1 MSAFLMSHRALNSCS
16 GPTDSRPIQSAAQ
29 PRRSP
34 GALFNPDLLMP
45 CFAMRLRYLL
55 ALSFVFAA
63 LALPQLALA
72 RGEVFLPTGE
82 FRVDVED
89 MRVKV
94 RGGYVVFQR
103 GWRADDLNRG
113 EFRWHPNP
121 AWDDLRFELDVIDG
135 VPRSIL
141 RSGSR
146 FERSGNDVY
155 VFQREF
161 FIRAERDANGEITG
175 WRWYDRRGQWIS
187 YDADGRIAS
196 YGDRNGPTVRFVRDG
211 EGRIEELR
219 DRADALIARYTWQ
232 GTQLRRITDRANR
245 HIEYHYSGG
254 QLTRVVDVLGYEWHY
269 GYQGRLLHTL
279 TDPEG
284 RVTTVR
290 YSGNRVER
298 LIDAALKETTYR
310 YTYDRVRREY
320 TVVMRSPNNVR
331 SERRYDFDG
340 RLINEEVG
348 SRVQSQLLRDG
359 EFVEISIDER
369 GLRTRTEFDANRN
382 PVRVLYPDGT
392 QTLSR
397 YDGTYG
403 NLLEHTDERGV
414 RSTFEYDPSGRL
426 LRQTEAVDTP
436 EQRVTEFVYNT
447 HGERTQRTVKGAT
460 AADDVVTD
468 WTYDAYG
475 NVETVTDGERHTT
488 HFTHHVSGVWLT
500 RRDPLNRTWTQE
512 VNAAGWVIAQFDP
525 MGHRI
530 EHEYDKVGNRTATI
544 DAARKRTEFE
554 YDALDR
560 LEKTI
565 DPLGGEQVTT
575 YFDDGQIKT
584 QSDETGAVTTYAYDA
599 DGRLETITDP
609 AGNVTRMVYGDAA
622 SGLLGLLVAMEYPTY
637 REEFRYDTRGRRT
650 QTIRILPAAN
660 GQPERREVQATGYDA
675 AGNRIA
681 ETDPAGRSTL
691 YAYDSLGRLIST
703 TDPAGGITAY
713 TYDSRDNLLS
723 LSDANSNTH
732 RFSYDRNNQ
741 VRTEARPSGATIT
754 YTYDAAGQ
762 LTQRL
767 SPGGERRVFEY
778 DDAGRKTDERHYA
791 QGADEPS
798 EAIEFDYDPRGLLE
812 AYTQVTDPGTPQQ
825 AGTAAT
831 YTYSDKGEKTGET
844 ITYRRGS
851 GAGAVEFS
859 HSLGRRYRANGQLE
873 ALTYPDG
880 TEVAYGYD
888 PQNRLTSA
896 GLPGGGQIQWS
907 QWQWQQPTRVEM
919 PGAVRTLE
927 FDGFQRPTRIRSQAI
942 GSGSAANPA
951 GAVIMDYRYRFD
963 ATGNIVQRETEDGP
977 FNYGYDPLDRLTAAT
992 PPPALQLDPA
1002 APEPDKLPV
1011 EAYSYDPVHNR
1022 LSSQHQPGEWRYN
1035 ADNQLLGY
1043 GLGSEQ
1049 VSFAYNANGHTE
1061 RETTGDPAAPLKVR
1075 EYRYNAAERLVGIDE
1090 NGQALGRY
1098 RYDPMGRRVYKETAT
1113 ETTWFVYA
1121 DEGLVAELRA
1131 DGSLKRAYGW
1141 KPQGLW
1147 GTDPLWLTDR
1157 GLSGEWTA
1165 HVYHNDHLWTPQR
1178 LTGLDGAVTW
1188 SGRSEAFGLTVAVVD
1203 SVENPL
1209 RFPGQYWDGIA
1220 PISQNFLRD
1229 YRPAI
1234 GRYVQSDPDGLLGG
1248 ANMYVYV
1255 HSSPVRNLDPYGLFC
1270 VPMTAE
1276 VGEWSVVS
1284 DRLNENDE
1292 IAAFVGLALVTCHWT
1307 RTRFIVEVRLKRP
1320 RSLCFSCEEDWYWNE
1335 CSGRLHKTMDCNFR
1349 IRYGART
1356 TERRTRTENESV
1368 KYSGIKLSN
1377 SNGQDCAG
1385 CKHPIT
1391 GAMMIKCGD
1400 APVDEMLRRR

>member
-1 MSAFLMSHRALNSCS
+1 
-16 GPTDSRPIQSAAQ
+16 
-29 PRRSP
+29 
-34 GALFNPDLLMP
+34 
-45 CFAMRLRYLL
+45 
-55 ALSFVFAA
+55 
-63 LALPQLALA
+63 
-72 RGEVFLPTGE
+72 
-82 FRVDVED
+82 
-89 MRVKV
+89 
-94 RGGYVVFQR
+94 VFQR

-161 FIRAERDANGEITG
+161 FIRAERDANDEISG
-175 WRWYDRRGQWIS
+175 WRWYDRRGEWIS
-187 YDADGRIAS
+187 YDAEGRIAS
-196 YGDRNGPTVRFVRDG
+196 YGDRNGPTARFLRDS

-232 GTQLRRITDRANR
+232 GAQLRRITDRADR
-245 HIEYHYSGG
+245 HVEYHYSGE
-254 QLTRVVDVLGYEWHY
+254 QLTRVVDVLGYEWQY

-284 RVTTVR
+284 RVTTVH
-290 YSGNRVER
+290 YSGNRVVR
-298 LIDAALKETTYR
+298 MVDAALKETTYS

-320 TVVMRSPNNVR
+320 TVVMRSPDNVR

-369 GLRTRTEFDANRN
+369 GLRTRTELDANRN
-382 PVRVLYPDGT
+382 PVRVLYPDGSQT
-392 QTLSR
+392 QSR
-397 YDGTYG
+397 FDGTYG
-403 NLLEHTDERGV
+403 NLLEHTNERGV
-414 RSTFEYDPSGRL
+414 RSTYEYDPSGRL

-436 EQRVTEFVYNT
+436 EQRVTEFVYNE
-447 HGERTQRTVKGAT
+447 HGERTQRTVKGTTVAE
-460 AADDVVTD
+460 DVVTD

-512 VNAAGWVIAQFDP
+512 VNAAGWVTAQLDP
-525 MGHRI
+525 MAHRV

-565 DPLGGEQVTT
+565 DPLGGEQTT
-575 YFDDGQIKT
+575 VFSSDGEV
-584 QSDETGAVTTYAYDA
+584 QSRRDETGAVTTYRYDA
-599 DGRLETITDP
+599 EGRLETITDA
-609 AGNVTRMVYGDAA
+609 AGNVTRMVYGDNE
-622 SGLLGLLVAMEYPTY
+622 SGLAGLLVSIEYPTY
-637 REEFRYDTRGRRT
+637 QEEYRYDLRSRRT
-650 QTIRILPAAN
+650 SVSRLAPDGGTIIGAYLSSF
-660 GQPERREVQATGYDA
+660 DA
-675 AGNRIA
+675 AGNLTA
-681 ETDPAGRSTL
+681 SVDPAGRAHV
-691 YAYDSLGRLIST
+691 YIYDSLGRLTATISPDGSSST
-703 TDPAGGITAY
+703 VQYDVRDNIVEYVDAAGGTHLFEYDRENRVILEARPNGGRIFL
-713 TYDSRDNLLS
+713 TYDSAGR
-723 LSDANSNTH
+723 
-732 RFSYDRNNQ
+732 
-741 VRTEARPSGATIT
+741 VVARRSA
-754 YTYDAAGQ
+754 
-762 LTQRL
+762 
-767 SPGGERRVFEY
+767 SGERAVFVY
-778 DDAGRKTDERHYA
+778 DDADNKIEERLHYSDA
-791 QGADEPS
+791 FEPS
-798 EAIEFDYDPRGLLE
+798 EIVQFDYDPRGLLE

-896 GLPGGGQIQWS
+896 GLPDGGQIQWS
-907 QWQWQQPTRVEM
+907 QWQWQQPTRVVM

-942 GSGSAANPA
+942 GDGSVASPS

-963 ATGNIVQRETEDGP
+963 ATGNVTQRETEDGA
-977 FNYGYDPLDRLTAAT
+977 FNYGYDLLDRLTAAT

-1002 APEPDKLPV
+1002 APESDKLPV

-1061 RETTGDPAAPLKVR
+1061 RETTGDPAAPLKLR

-1141 KPQGLW
+1141 KPQGFW
-1147 GTDPLWLTDR
+1147 GTNPLWMADR
-1157 GLSGEWTA
+1157 GLSGEWATRF
-1165 HVYHNDHLWTPQR
+1165 YHNDRLYTPQK
-1178 LTGLDGAVTW
+1178 LSDLSGAVSW
-1188 SGRSEAFGLTVAVVD
+1188 SGLSEVFGSRIVAD
-1203 SVENPL
+1203 SAVENPL
-1209 RFPGQYWDGIA
+1209 AFPGQYVDIESGLHYNWT
-1220 PISQNFLRD
+1220 
-1229 YRPAI
+1229 
-1234 GRYVQSDPDGLLGG
+1234 RYYSPTEARYIQSDLIGIDGGE
-1248 ANMYVYV
+1248 NFYVYAL
-1255 HSSPVRNLDPYGLFC
+1255 SQPTMLFDE
-1270 VPMTAE
+1270 T
-1276 VGEWSVVS
+1276 GEHP
-1284 DRLNENDE
+1284 
-1292 IAAFVGLALVTCHWT
+1292 LALVARMCIRFPRACASMALCRSNPAACRELLCGTSEIAYHWACDIAACT
-1307 RTRFIVEVRLKRP
+1307 YKTSGGQVR
-1320 RSLCFSCEEDWYWNE
+1320 S
-1335 CSGRLHKTMDCNFR
+1335 
-1349 IRYGART
+1349 
-1356 TERRTRTENESV
+1356 RTESCVSAFLRTSLKCTCYVNRL
-1368 KYSGIKLSN
+1368 LSRRICRPN
-1377 SNGQDCAG
+1377 PANRDKSHRDQIRDAKRQCADCLEIYEKN
-1385 CKHPIT
+1385 CD
-1391 GAMMIKCGD
+1391 GD
-1400 APVDEMLRRR
+1400 CR